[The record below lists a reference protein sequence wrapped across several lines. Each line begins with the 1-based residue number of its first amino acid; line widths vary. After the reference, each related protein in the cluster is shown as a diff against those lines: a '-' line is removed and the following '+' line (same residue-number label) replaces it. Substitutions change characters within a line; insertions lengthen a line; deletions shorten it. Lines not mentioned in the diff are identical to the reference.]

1 MIAAILAAMSRPTP
15 TPPSR
20 RYNPLLAVA
29 AAFLVGI
36 LSDRGLSW
44 ASLSLWIILCVI
56 ALFLAWRFR
65 HRRAFQNA
73 AHFTLLATLCL
84 GGAWADLRWNYFQ
97 ASDLGRYAGEQPHPL
112 CCEAILT
119 SPVTHR
125 PSPPHNPL
133 RAMPARPLS
142 EATIA
147 VLKLRNGRTWREVR
161 GECRLRVAG
170 EMPKFNPGERVRIFG
185 RFEKP
190 TPALNPGSPDWATRD
205 RGAGRL
211 AEVYCSEI
219 QCVTSAEVTSA
230 SSIISRLRIAS
241 ESHLEK
247 YLSEEQAPLGVAL
260 LLGSR
265 DQLSD
270 EQTDAFFQTGVI
282 HLLVVSGLHVGMVAA
297 LLLLL
302 ARAFHVPWNLAIV
315 LTAEAVLTYALITGM
330 RPPVIR
336 ACLMTSLGLVALY
349 VGRPVAVL
357 NLLAAAAILVGV
369 YNPSELFNPG
379 TLLSF
384 LSVAALYGLGVWNR
398 LRREFDPLDKL
409 LRSARPWYGQLAD
422 WLGGHAFLLAA
433 ASFVAWSVT
442 APLVARVF
450 HLSTPGTVLVTPLL
464 WPLVAL
470 ALMSGLGVMSFGWF
484 PPVGWLL
491 GKLCGACLSCIQAIV
506 ELAHS
511 FEFGSFYCAGP
522 QTWWLVGF
530 YAGLA
535 LVAWRGVQVVQWR
548 WMASALV
555 AWSAIGLFAAGVGRS
570 NQDQLHCTFLAMGH
584 GTSAVLEL
592 PNGKT
597 LLYDAGSLNSPE
609 HASRTV
615 ANFLWSRGITR
626 IDGIVLSHADVDHY
640 NAVPGLLERFSVGT
654 VYISPLMFDPLATG
668 GKLNAPEHLREV
680 LAEEQIPL
688 HEVWM
693 NDRLNVQ
700 NERVIIQVLHPP
712 RTGVLGRD
720 NANSITLLVE
730 FGGKRIL
737 LPGDLE
743 DEGIEAVTSDAPE
756 HVDLLLAPHHGSA
769 GSDPPGF
776 ASWCTPDY
784 VAVSGR
790 NRARTTLA
798 NRSYR
803 AAGAEVLHT
812 SEQGALRFTLTA
824 GDLIVRPYR

>member
-1 MIAAILAAMSRPTP
+1 MPGPTP
-15 TPPSR
+15 TPSSR

-29 AAFLVGI
+29 TAFLVGI
-36 LSDRGLSW
+36 LADRFLEI
-44 ASLSLWIILCVI
+44 ATLTLWFVLCI
-56 ALFLAWRFR
+56 MALLLAWRFR
-65 HRRAFQNA
+65 RDKAFHQA
-73 AHFTLLATLCL
+73 AHYTLLATLCL
-84 GGAWADLRWNYFQ
+84 GGAWADLRWNYF
-97 ASDLGRYAGEQPHPL
+97 SVNDLGRYAGEQPYPL
-112 CCEAILT
+112 CCEATLT

-125 PSPPHNPL
+125 PVQPHNPL

-142 EATIA
+142 ETTIS
-147 VLKLRNGRTWREVR
+147 LSQFRNGRTWQNVR

-170 EMPKFNPGERVRIFG
+170 ELPKFNPGERVRIYG

-190 TPALNPGSPDWATRD
+190 TPALNPGSRDWATRD

-219 QCVTSAEVTSA
+219 QCVTSAEATPGN
-230 SSIISRLRIAS
+230 SIISRLRIAS
-241 ESHLEK
+241 ENHLERFLPK
-247 YLSEEQAPLGVAL
+247 AQAPLGIAL

-265 DQLSD
+265 EQLSD
-270 EQTDAFFQTGVI
+270 EQADAFFQTGVI

-302 ARAFHVPWNLAIV
+302 ARAFRVPWSLALI
-315 LTAEAVLTYALITGM
+315 LTAVVVLTYALVTGM

-336 ACLMTSLGLVALY
+336 ACLMTSLGLLALY

-357 NLLAAAAILVGV
+357 NLLAAAAVLVGI

-384 LSVAALYGLGVWNR
+384 LSVAALYGLGVWSQW
-398 LRREFDPLDKL
+398 RREFDPLDEL
-409 LRSARPWYGQLAD
+409 LQNARPWYGKLAD
-422 WLGGHAFLLAA
+422 WLGGRAFLLAA
-433 ASFVAWSVT
+433 ASLVAWSVT

-450 HLSTPGTVLVTPLL
+450 HLSTPGTILVTPLL

-470 ALMSGLGVMSFGWF
+470 ALMSGLGVMSFGWV

-491 GKLCGACLSCIQAIV
+491 GKICGACLSGIQTIV
-506 ELAHS
+506 EVAHS

-530 YAGLA
+530 YAGIA
-535 LVAWRGVQVVQWR
+535 LVTWRGLQLVQWR
-548 WMASALV
+548 WAASALV
-555 AWSAIGLFAAGVGRS
+555 GWSAIGLFAAGLNRAH
-570 NQDQLHCTFLAMGH
+570 DEKLHCTFLSMGH
-584 GTSAVLEL
+584 GTCAVMEM

-609 HASRTV
+609 SASRTI

-640 NAVPGLLERFSVGT
+640 NAVPGLLERFPIGT
-654 VYISPLMFDPLATG
+654 VYISPLMFDPLATDG
-668 GKLNAPEHLREV
+668 QLNAPEYLREV

-688 HEVWM
+688 REVWM
-693 NDRLNVQ
+693 NDRLDVQ
-700 NERVIIQVLHPP
+700 DPRVSIQVLHPP

-730 FGGKRIL
+730 FQGKRIL

-743 DEGIEAVTSDAPE
+743 DEGIEAVTLDAPE
-756 HVDLLLAPHHGSA
+756 DVDLLLAPHHGSA

-776 ASWCTPDY
+776 AAWCTPEY

-798 NRSYR
+798 NHSYR
-803 AAGAEVLHT
+803 AVGAEVLHT
-812 SEQGALRFTLTA
+812 SERGALQFTLTA
-824 GDLIVRPYR
+824 GDLVVKPYR